1 MSSRTPHHIIATW
14 DHHTMRKE
22 TRLIAEA
29 FIQRKPKR
37 AARSHTDGTAI
48 YLHGHRIAWWEHDSS
63 LSVTLAGWPSRTTM
77 DRLNG
82 LCELLGHGR
91 PFHIVKSEPHHNDEK
106 VSAFTVITY
115 HDLQPT

>member
-1 MSSRTPHHIIATW
+1 
-14 DHHTMRKE
+14 MRKE

-29 FIQRKPKR
+29 FIQRIPKR
-37 AARSHTDGTAI
+37 AARTYTDGHRM
-48 YLHGHRIAWWEHDSS
+48 YLHGYPIAWWEHDSS

-82 LCELLGHGR
+82 LCELLGHCR
-91 PFHIVKSEPHHNDEK
+91 PFHTVEFLPHHNGQRVGDR
-106 VSAFTVITY
+106 AVITY